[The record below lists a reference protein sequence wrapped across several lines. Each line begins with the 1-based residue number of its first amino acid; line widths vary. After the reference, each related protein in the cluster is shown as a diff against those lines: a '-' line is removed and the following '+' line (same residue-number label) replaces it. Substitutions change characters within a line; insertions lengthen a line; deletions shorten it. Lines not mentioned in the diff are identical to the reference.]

1 MGILLTQ
8 IKPSNK
14 FTHMKKILWIPYPTV
29 ILLIR
34 VFLGL
39 IFFGAGMS
47 KLYFEHK
54 FPGIIG
60 PVWLEDELAPYGLG
74 LYARFIAI
82 SQIIVGLL
90 LLTQRFATLGAVLLF
105 PVLLNIL
112 MVTIS
117 LDWKGTPY
125 VNGLFLLL
133 NTWLLLYD
141 WPKLKFIFSDHT
153 ESVKHIPLKRTSRKA
168 DRGWVLLCI
177 VILLTIPVS
186 YLNLTLAWVICAG
199 AILGLIANQIIAR
212 KQKSSL
218 KKH

>member
-1 MGILLTQ
+1 
-8 IKPSNK
+8 
-14 FTHMKKILWIPYPTV
+14 MKKILWIPYPTV

-60 PVWLEDELAPYGLG
+60 PVWLEDELAPHGLG
-74 LYARFIAI
+74 LYARFIAS

-117 LDWKGTPY
+117 LEWKGTPY
-125 VNGLFLLL
+125 VNSFLLLL
-133 NTWLLLYD
+133 NTLLLLYD
-141 WPKLKFIFSDHT
+141 WPKLKFIFSDKT
-153 ESVKHIPLKRTSRKA
+153 EVVRSIPLTRKSNKA
-168 DRGWVLLCI
+168 DRIWIALCALI
-177 VILLTIPVS
+177 IFTVPIS
-186 YLNLTLAWVICAG
+186 YYNLNLAWIICGIA
-199 AILGLIANQIIAR
+199 LIAIIINQVFEI
-212 KQKSSL
+212 KS
-218 KKH
+218 KNKTEAVNI

>member
-1 MGILLTQ
+1 
-8 IKPSNK
+8 
-14 FTHMKKILWIPYPTV
+14 MKKILWIPYPTV

-34 VFLGL
+34 VFLGF

-74 LYARFIAI
+74 LYARFIAG

-117 LDWKGTPY
+117 LEWRGTPY
-125 VNGLFLLL
+125 VNGFFLLL

-141 WPKLKFIFSDHT
+141 WPKLKFIFSDRT
-153 ESVKHIPLKRTSRKA
+153 EIVKPIPLTRQSNKA
-168 DRGWVLLCI
+168 DKIWIGLCS
-177 VILLTIPVS
+177 VIIFTVPIS
-186 YLNLTLAWVICAG
+186 YYNLNLAWIICA
-199 AILGLIANQIIAR
+199 IAVIGIMINQVLAR
-212 KQKSSL
+212 KSKN
-218 KKH
+218 KIEAGNI